1 MTTSSDFV
9 FARASRAN
17 QMIRLLGELLITL
30 GVIVFLFIGY
40 ELWFTGLYT
49 EHAQSQLNHQLK
61 TLWAAP
67 PTPTPSTTAGP
78 ASSASPSAPVSGS
91 PGPTSV
97 PAASVPT
104 IAPIA
109 LPGDAI
115 GIIRIPRLGT
125 KYGYAI
131 VEGVS
136 TADLKKGPGHY
147 PGTANPG
154 GTGNFVV
161 SGHRTTYL
169 APFNGL
175 GELVVGDAIVIET
188 RDTWYTYRGHQD
200 ADRVANGHRGRLAG
214 AGPAA
219 READPGADHLDHLHP
234 EVLSVAP
241 AHRDRVAPVGAAEVG
256 RLAASARGGLAMY
269 EWLWRKLPGG
279 FGGKLTG
286 FLALLVGRPRVAVLR
301 DIPVGR
307 ATPAVERRQRELA
320 VDRADHSDLV
330 TRTD

>member
-1 MTTSSDFV
+1 VTTSSDFV

-17 QMIRLLGELLITL
+17 QTIRLFGELLITL

-49 EHAQSQLNHQLK
+49 EHAQSQLNHQLQ
-61 TLWAAP
+61 TLWAGP
-67 PTPTPSTTAGP
+67 PTPSTSAGP
-78 ASSASPSAPVSGS
+78 ASSASPSATVSGS

-97 PAASVPT
+97 PTASAPTVAA
-104 IAPIA
+104 IA

-136 TADLKKGPGHY
+136 TDDLKKGPGHY

-154 GTGNFVV
+154 GIGNFVV

-188 RDTWYTYRGHQD
+188 RDTWYTYLVTKTQTVLPTDTAVVLPVPGQPHATPTQ
-200 ADRVANGHRGRLAG
+200 ALITLTTCTPKYSASHRLIVTGLLQSALPKSAG
-214 AGPAA
+214 SPPA
-219 READPGADHLDHLHP
+219 
-234 EVLSVAP
+234 
-241 AHRDRVAPVGAAEVG
+241 
-256 RLAASARGGLAMY
+256 
-269 EWLWRKLPGG
+269 
-279 FGGKLTG
+279 
-286 FLALLVGRPRVAVLR
+286 LVG
-301 DIPVGR
+301 G
-307 ATPAVERRQRELA
+307 
-320 VDRADHSDLV
+320 
-330 TRTD
+330 